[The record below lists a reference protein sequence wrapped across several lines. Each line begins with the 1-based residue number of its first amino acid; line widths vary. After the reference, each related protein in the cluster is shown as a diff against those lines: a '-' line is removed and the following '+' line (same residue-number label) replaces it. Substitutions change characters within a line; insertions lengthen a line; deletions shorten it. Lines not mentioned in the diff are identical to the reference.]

1 MRARRAGRVALREAR
16 SVLASPGGAFVVG
29 TFWLLVARFFV
40 KGLFDYRDAL
50 VFQAQR
56 AGLGSGPMGLPV
68 GEFLVYPF
76 LINVGGMLLFFVPL
90 LTMRS
95 FAEERR
101 TGNLELL
108 MSQPIRGVEL
118 LLGKFL
124 GSVLALLGCY
134 GILVFVGVALGMVT
148 APDWAGFAAGL
159 LGLVLMGVFFTAVA
173 VLLSVI
179 SRSQVE
185 AAVLSLGVLLLT
197 VLGPRNLTQGPDWIR
212 GVAGFVSVLDRFDDF
227 ARGIVDLGHVAFF
240 LGLSLIVL
248 ALALRSL
255 DLVRW
260 QG

>member
-1 MRARRAGRVALREAR
+1 M
-16 SVLASPGGAFVVG
+16 G
-29 TFWLLVARFFV
+29 TFWLLVSRFFV
-40 KGLFDYRDAL
+40 GGLFTYRDAL
-50 VFQAQR
+50 LHQAQR
-56 AGLGSGPMGLPV
+56 AGLRSGPLGLPV
-68 GEFLVYPF
+68 GEFLIYPF

-124 GSVLALLGCY
+124 GAFFALLGCY
-134 GILVFVGVALGMVT
+134 AILVFVGVALGLVVS
-148 APDWAGFAAGL
+148 PDWAAFAAGL
-159 LGLVLMGVFFTAVA
+159 LGLILMGTFFTSVA
-173 VLLSVI
+173 LLLSVI
-179 SRSQVE
+179 SRSQIE

-197 VLGPRNLTQGPDWIR
+197 VLGPRNLSQGPEWVK

-227 ARGIVDLGHVAFF
+227 ARGVVDLGHVSFF